1 MTVGENFWLSHA
13 EQFAYLLNVGGVNET
28 HVAEVAL
35 LLLRLFGENVAVESV
50 LSLDL
55 TRSGECETLL
65 RAGISLYLR
74 HLLCD

>member
-1 MTVGENFWLSHA
+1 M
-13 EQFAYLLNVGGVNET
+13 
-28 HVAEVAL
+28 AEVAL

-55 TRSGECETLL
+55 TRSGECEALL
-65 RAGISLYLR
+65 STGISLYLR

>member
-1 MTVGENFWLSHA
+1 M
-13 EQFAYLLNVGGVNET
+13 
-28 HVAEVAL
+28 AEVAFL
-35 LLLRLFGENVAVESV
+35 LLCLFGENVAVESV

>member
-1 MTVGENFWLSHA
+1 M
-13 EQFAYLLNVGGVNET
+13 NEVT
-28 HVAEVAL
+28 L
-35 LLLRLFGENVAVESV
+35 LLLSLLRENVTVESV

>member
-1 MTVGENFWLSHA
+1 MTVGESFRLAHA